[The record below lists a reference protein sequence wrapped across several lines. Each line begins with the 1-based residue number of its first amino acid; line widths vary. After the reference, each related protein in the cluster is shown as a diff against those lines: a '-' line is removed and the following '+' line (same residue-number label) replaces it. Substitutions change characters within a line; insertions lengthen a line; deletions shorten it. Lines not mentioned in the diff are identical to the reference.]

1 MAQNSAAVYGAC
13 MSDHAAESSPTALHF
28 KANACRALA
37 ETSDSP
43 ERKAIWL
50 QRAQHWE
57 DVSLATAERLLESIK
72 SQKT

>member
-1 MAQNSAAVYGAC
+1 MRA
-13 MSDHAAESSPTALHF
+13 MSDKSANSTPTALRF
-28 KANACRALA
+28 RADTCRAIA

-57 DVSLATAERLLESIK
+57 DLSLKAAERLLESVK
-72 SQKT
+72 FAREA

>member
-1 MAQNSAAVYGAC
+1 MMHA
-13 MSDHAAESSPTALHF
+13 MSDESTDSTPAALRFRAD
-28 KANACRALA
+28 ACRTLA
-37 ETSDSP
+37 ETSNSL

-57 DVSLATAERLLESIK
+57 DLSLKAAERLLESIK

>member
-1 MAQNSAAVYGAC
+1 
-13 MSDHAAESSPTALHF
+13 MSDHAAESSPAALQF

-37 ETSDSP
+37 ETSDSA

-50 QRAQHWE
+50 RRAQQW
-57 DVSLATAERLLESIK
+57 DDLSLKAAERLLESVK